1 MYTIFLADGFEE
13 IEAISVIDIL
23 RRSDVDVKTISIYDR
38 LDVLGAHGIS
48 VKADLSIYEIEATE
62 LSGII
67 LPGGLPGTTNLG
79 NSKELLALLNESYS
93 KKKLIAA
100 ICAAPTIIRDN
111 KLFSGFS
118 LTSYPSY
125 KNEFVNYN
133 YHEVDVV
140 RAANLIT
147 SRGAGTAGEFGFAI
161 VDYIKGEGSS
171 SYLKDAMLY

>member
-13 IEAISVIDIL
+13 IEAISVIDIM
-23 RRSDVDVKTISIYDR
+23 RRSDLDIKIISIYDR
-38 LDVLGAHGIS
+38 LEIVGAHDII
-48 VKADLSIYEIEATE
+48 VKADLSIHEVESTE
-62 LSGII
+62 VSGII
-67 LPGGLPGTTNLG
+67 LPGGMPGTINLG
-79 NSKELLALLNESYS
+79 KSKELLELLDEAYRS
-93 KKKLIAA
+93 KKMIAA

-111 KLFSGFS
+111 KLFPGFS

-125 KNEFVNYN
+125 KDEFPNNN

-161 VDYIKGEGSS
+161 VDYINGEGASAD
-171 SYLKDAMLY
+171 LKDAMVY

>member
-23 RRSDVDVKTISIYDR
+23 RRSDIDVKTVSIYDR
-38 LDVLGAHGIS
+38 LEVHGAHEITI
-48 VKADLSIYEIEATE
+48 KADLSIHEIGSNDISA
-62 LSGII
+62 II
-67 LPGGLPGTTNLG
+67 LPGGMPGTTNLA
-79 NSKELLALLNESYS
+79 NSKELIELLMSAY
-93 KKKLIAA
+93 KGKKLIAA

-111 KLFSGFS
+111 ELFPGFS
-118 LTSYPSY
+118 LTSYPSL
-125 KNEFVNYN
+125 KDKFTNYN

-171 SYLKDAMLY
+171 SQLKEAMVY

>member
-23 RRSDVDVKTISIYDR
+23 RRSDIDLKTISISDK
-38 LDVLGAHGIS
+38 LEVTGAHGVS
-48 VKADLSIYEIEATE
+48 VKADMSIFEIEDHDID
-62 LSGII
+62 GII

-79 NSKELLALLNESYS
+79 NSKELINLLNFSYKS
-93 KKKLIAA
+93 KKLIAA

-111 KLFSGFS
+111 NLFPGFS

-125 KNEFVNYN
+125 RDEFKNYN

-140 RAANLIT
+140 RAANLLT
-147 SRGAGTAGEFGFAI
+147 SRGAGTAGEFAFAI
-161 VDYIKGEGSS
+161 VDYIKGEGASLD
-171 SYLKDAMLY
+171 LKEGMVY